1 MKRKV
6 LFVCTGNSCRSQMA
20 EGLLRALKGD
30 RYEAM
35 SAGTRPAA
43 KVSEHAVEA
52 MKEVGIDISAQRP
65 KPIQQFLYDD
75 IDVVV
80 TLCDGAKES
89 CPALPGAED
98 CAHKPV
104 ADPYTVEGPE
114 KKKQA
119 AYRKARDEIRA
130 WIERKF

>member
-35 SAGTRPAA
+35 SAGTRPAD
-43 KVSEHAVEA
+43 KVNPFAIET
-52 MKEVGIDISAQRP
+52 MKAIGIDISGQRP
-65 KPIQQFLYDD
+65 KSVQEFIYDD

-89 CPALPGAED
+89 CPVLPGAED
-98 CAHKPV
+98 CVHKPIP
-104 ADPYTVEGPE
+104 DPYIVKGSERTR
-114 KKKQA
+114 KA
-119 AYRKARDEIRA
+119 AYRKARDELRA
-130 WIERKF
+130 WIEQKF